1 MDKKHASCSNLHP
14 NSSVKYLIEKFEGIC
29 KLIHE
34 GPSEQIREPKCK
46 QLSSKSGHVALTVAK
61 FEECLF
67 IPGDNKTCQVQASSS
82 GEPCTGGWMLEL
94 NEKIAQHVKRQEK
107 LALMDQQQHKKLA
120 LMDRQQRKQQQQQEQ
135 LQQEQQQLDANP
147 LEGHLTETFPLP
159 IDVSKTLGIF
169 KAHTLL
175 PLGNSSIRIIEKH
188 LAAIAKKHSY
198 ETIKTSNCLPI
209 SLTYLSIS
217 LYLTLSL
224 SLSLSTRCR
233 WQSSNTFKQQLRL
246 VDADESN
253 YALLLPSLR
262 IHVCGL
268 FQY

>member
-1 MDKKHASCSNLHP
+1 MFVGCCVMDKKHASCSNLQR
-14 NSSVKYLIEKFEGIC
+14 NRSVKYLIEKFEGIC

-34 GPSEQIREPKCK
+34 GPTEQIREPKCK
-46 QLSSKSGHVALTVAK
+46 QQSGKSGHVAQTVAK

-67 IPGDNKTCQVQASSS
+67 IPGDNNKTRQVQTSSS

-159 IDVSKTLGIF
+159 VEVSKRLGIF
-169 KAHTLL
+169 KANTLL

-188 LAAIAKKHSY
+188 LAAIAKNHSY
-198 ETIKTSNCLPI
+198 VTIKTSNCLPI

-217 LYLTLSL
+217 LYLTLILFL
-224 SLSLSTRCR
+224 SFRCR
-233 WQSSNTFKQQLRL
+233 W
-246 VDADESN
+246 
-253 YALLLPSLR
+253 
-262 IHVCGL
+262 
-268 FQY
+268 